1 MIDAVVMLLLSWSSG
16 EQHPYQ
22 TPTGTEAVTVNKLE
36 FYWWGVKL
44 FVDEAK
50 TQEIIMALQGG
61 GAAVAVGGIL
71 SAFGAVPAAV
81 ISGLIWLDA
90 FAIGIADANHRGVV
104 FTCTWIGLPWC
115 WSQ

>member
-1 MIDAVVMLLLSWSSG
+1 M
-16 EQHPYQ
+16 
-22 TPTGTEAVTVNKLE
+22 NKLE

-50 TQEIIMALQGG
+50 TKEIIMALQGG
-61 GAAVAVGGIL
+61 GGAAAIAGTL
-71 SAFGAVPAAV
+71 SVIGAVPSAV
-81 ISGLIWLDA
+81 ITGIVWLAA

-104 FTCTWIGLPWC
+104 FTCTWNGLPWC